1 MTKLTQQTSFLSDDF
16 LLKNK
21 FSQRLYHAY
30 AKDLP
35 IIDYHNHLP
44 PAEIASNRKF
54 ENISSIWLAGDHY
67 KWRAMRTLG
76 IDEHYITGKASAAEK
91 FDKWAYTLPYTVRNP
106 LFHWSALELKRYFGV
121 TDLLSPTNSS
131 KIYSTTSEILQEES
145 FRTRGLLERMKVE
158 VVGTTDDP
166 TDDLN
171 HHLAYRK
178 EGLSMGMYPTFRPD
192 KAFAIA
198 HPQNYRTYLEAL
210 GTAAGIEIKSFETL
224 MEALYKRIDYFNSMG
239 CRVADH
245 GLERLCFS
253 TNSQLSADR
262 IFKNTLSGTQP
273 TAAEQEYF
281 TFHVLTL
288 LSKQYHAKGWVQQ
301 FHLGAL
307 RNTNERMAKS
317 LGADTGFDS
326 IGDFDQARFLAS
338 FFNELDKTDQLA
350 KTVIYNNNPRDNGV
364 FASMIG
370 NFNDGSIKGKM
381 QYGSSWW
388 YLDQKDGMEKQLNT
402 LSNLG
407 LLSCFIGMLTDSRS
421 FLSFP
426 RHEYFRRILCQL
438 IGQEV
443 EQGELPWDEQW
454 LGKII
459 QDVCYYNAKA
469 YFNFSP
475 QNYSTIA

>member
-54 ENISSIWLAGDHY
+54 ENISSLWLAGDHY